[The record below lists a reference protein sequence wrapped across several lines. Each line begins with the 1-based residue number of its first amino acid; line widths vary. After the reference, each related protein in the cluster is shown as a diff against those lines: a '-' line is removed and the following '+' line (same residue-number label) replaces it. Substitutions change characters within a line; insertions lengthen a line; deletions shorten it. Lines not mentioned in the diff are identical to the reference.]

1 MVTEYHFS
9 VKELAKNWGLSEAK
23 VRRMLRNEPGVLRF
37 GAEKKGHHREYV
49 TLRIPASVAE
59 RVYQRCTCPGLVL
72 RPDGGKKKGGA

>member
-9 VKELAKNWGLSEAK
+9 VKELAENWGLSQVK
-23 VRRMLRNEPGVLRF
+23 IRRMLRNEPGVLRF

-72 RPDGGKKKGGA
+72 RPDDGKKKGGP